1 MVTLEVLLESY
12 TNQWAVTPLGGAQL
26 DEEPVNDTPT
36 AREVVIDG
44 PNVGMSHSGNEWPA
58 SAQGIESVI
67 RYFTDLGWPVKAFV
81 PRYYMHR
88 KERRGV
94 DNPELLERLQKEG
107 TLVTTPSQDHDDH
120 YWLAYAM
127 KTGALVITNDR
138 MKNHAEEHKEGK
150 DAFYQWRESRV
161 ISYMFVGDS
170 FLPNPA
176 FEIPE
181 PPLPE
186 PSSDNKQENSKESIE
201 SKPKKTVAK
210 KEAKPRPKKSSTPRS
225 KKGQESQS
233 KSSSSKKK
241 SSQKHTADDF
251 TRILKDN
258 LSPEMKVSAISTE
271 MVEWCNKAWGTK
283 FQYAREIRSHVG
295 LPTSPPMSDIL
306 SRLLADQVGFTGKS
320 HDKICQ
326 FDRGTS
332 SVRSWLESRMKA
344 WVRVTRLGQEL
355 STDYGVTSPK
365 TVLKEHEGITGSTF
379 SSQLRNLFGKENL
392 EFRGKHG
399 STEVILKS
407 NPSRSSSRRKQKESE
422 SELTPTLA
430 LEKILTILE
439 VPESYR
445 RAGLKPPSL
454 FRRIIRR
461 ILLRKGL
468 DTSIN
473 YALLGQRFKEAT
485 GYSIKQVFESSE
497 DLLSTFSTNHP
508 NMKATIDGNTFTL
521 RA

>member
-1 MVTLEVLLESY
+1 LE
-12 TNQWAVTPLGGAQL
+12 GAQL
-26 DEEPVNDTPT
+26 DEEQDNDTPT

-58 SAQGIESVI
+58 SAQGIELVI

-94 DNPELLERLQKEG
+94 DDPEVLERLQKEG

-120 YWLAYAM
+120 YWLTYAM
-127 KTGALVITNDR
+127 NTGALVITNDR

-150 DAFYQWRESRV
+150 DVFYQWRDARV

-181 PPLPE
+181 PPPPSEESPE
-186 PSSDNKQENSKESIE
+186 KKQDSSKESTE
-201 SKPKKTVAK
+201 SKPKKAK
-210 KEAKPRPKKSSTPRS
+210 KSELKKETKPRSKKTSAPRS
-225 KKGQESQS
+225 KKGSELQS
-233 KSSSSKKK
+233 KSTSSKKK
-241 SSQKHTADDF
+241 QSQKHTADDF
-251 TRILKDN
+251 TRILKN
-258 LSPEMKVSAISTE
+258 NMSIEMKVSRISIE
-271 MVEWCNKAWGTK
+271 MVEWCNKAWDTK

-295 LPTSPPMSDIL
+295 LPTSPPMWDIL
-306 SRLLADQVGFTGKS
+306 KRLLEDRVSFTGKS
-320 HDKICQ
+320 HDKICH
-326 FDRGTS
+326 FVKS
-332 SVRSWLESRMKA
+332 SSEVRSWLESRMNN

-355 STDYGVTSPK
+355 STEHGVASPK
-365 TVLKEHEGITGSTF
+365 TVLKEHEGATGSSF

-407 NPSRSSSRRKQKESE
+407 GASVSSSTSSSSSRKQKRSG
-422 SELTPTLA
+422 SELTPALA
-430 LEKILTILE
+430 LEQLLTILE
-439 VPESYR
+439 VPEPYWR
-445 RAGLKPPSL
+445 TGLKRTSFL
-454 FRRIIRR
+454 RRFIRR
-461 ILLRKGL
+461 ILRKKRFK
-468 DTSIN
+468 TSIN

-485 GYSIKQVFESSE
+485 GFSIKQIFESSE
-497 DLLSTFSTNHP
+497 DLLVTLSANYP
-508 NMKATIDGNTFTL
+508 NMKGTIDGNTFIL
-521 RA
+521 QGDR